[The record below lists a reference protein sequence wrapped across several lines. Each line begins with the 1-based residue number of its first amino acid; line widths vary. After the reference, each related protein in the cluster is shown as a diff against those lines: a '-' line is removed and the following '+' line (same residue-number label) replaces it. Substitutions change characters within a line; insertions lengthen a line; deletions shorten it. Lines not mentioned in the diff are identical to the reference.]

1 MAAGKPKMVVRVD
14 FIEKVMVIQRLERHE
29 ELAMYITSKAEKT
42 ASAKVRG
49 MSMLEM
55 LKEQQRNKGSIVRR
69 RAQKDDSDPGH
80 AGIFRLL

>member
-42 ASAKVRG
+42 ASAKVPRH
-49 MSMLEM
+49 E
-55 LKEQQRNKGSIVRR
+55 
-69 RAQKDDSDPGH
+69 H
-80 AGIFRLL
+80 A